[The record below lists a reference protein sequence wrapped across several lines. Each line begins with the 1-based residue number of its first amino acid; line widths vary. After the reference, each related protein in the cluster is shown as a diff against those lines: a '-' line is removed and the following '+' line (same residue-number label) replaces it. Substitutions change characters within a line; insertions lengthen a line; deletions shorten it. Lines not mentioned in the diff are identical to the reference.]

1 MSEERLR
8 IGNCSIRQHGTAQ
21 HPRNFKNSLVFREF
35 FYCGDGS
42 GSLRIDFFGY
52 KIVGRTFAAT

>member
-35 FYCGDGS
+35 FYVETAVEVS
-42 GSLRIDFFGY
+42 GLISLDTR
-52 KIVGRTFAAT
+52 